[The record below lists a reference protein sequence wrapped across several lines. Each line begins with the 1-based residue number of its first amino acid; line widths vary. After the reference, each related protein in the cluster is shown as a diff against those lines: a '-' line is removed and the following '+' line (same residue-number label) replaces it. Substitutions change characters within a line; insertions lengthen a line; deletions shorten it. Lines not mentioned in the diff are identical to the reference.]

1 MYLSIHP
8 SVRPSI
14 HESFIHPSI
23 HLSTYS
29 CIHVCIIHTMH
40 LEDIMRIML
49 IAVVQDRYCTIMLST
64 FHSKGSWRLWF
75 TSMIFCWRAQ
85 STTSVATAWEVSLL
99 FTSMKASHCAKCGV
113 FGVACHDSTWLILI
127 QYASDKFPIVQ
138 GWTWLMLIIF
148 HHSSLVLEVWSHGFW
163 SIPKGFSNSHL
174 SISFYCEILW
184 PWGVVTCRFKQ
195 LRCNT
200 LPAPGEWFR
209 WRRPDGAFLKCN
221 NYWTA
226 EPADPLA
233 VRPWQTN
240 LAPRL
245 LP

>member
-1 MYLSIHP
+1 
-8 SVRPSI
+8 
-14 HESFIHPSI
+14 
-23 HLSTYS
+23 
-29 CIHVCIIHTMH
+29 
-40 LEDIMRIML
+40 
-49 IAVVQDRYCTIMLST
+49 MLST

-163 SIPKGFSNSHL
+163 PIPKGIFQTPTFLYLSIVKYCDLEEWWHVASSNSGATPCLPPVSDFDDAVLTVHF
-174 SISFYCEILW
+174 SSATIIEQRS
-184 PWGVVTCRFKQ
+184 Q
-195 LRCNT
+195 LIHSPSVLGKPT
-200 LPAPGEWFR
+200 WLPVYFHR
-209 WRRPDGAFLKCN
+209 
-221 NYWTA
+221 
-226 EPADPLA
+226 
-233 VRPWQTN
+233 
-240 LAPRL
+240 
-245 LP
+245 